1 MKLSHKYLIVV
12 LGPTAVGKTA
22 LCLKIAQIFHTEI
35 ISSDS
40 RQFFKE
46 MQIGTAKP
54 QEAELKS
61 VKHHLI
67 GNKSIHEEYDV
78 KEFEKDALDV
88 LEDIFKVNDL
98 AIITGGSGLYID
110 IVCHGLD
117 EIPDIDP
124 AIREAIMDEYEQK
137 GIDFL
142 REELEQKD
150 PVYFQKVDL
159 HNPQRLMRAI
169 EVCRGTGL
177 PFSSFRIKKQTKRPF
192 KIIKIGL
199 ERDRDDLYRRIN
211 QRMDEMLEKG
221 LFEEAD
227 KLFPYRHLNALRTV
241 GYTEI
246 FGFLEGKYD
255 KEEAIRLLKR
265 NSRRYAKRQLTWF
278 KRDLETNWFHPEKEE
293 EIIHYIREQIKKSE
307 GL

>member
-1 MKLSHKYLIVV
+1 M

-22 LCLKIAQIFHTEI
+22 LCLKIAQIFHTQI

-54 QEAELKS
+54 LEEELNL

-78 KEFEKDALDV
+78 KEFEKDALSV
-88 LEDIFKVNDL
+88 LDDIFKENDL
-98 AIITGGSGLYID
+98 AIMTGGSGLYID

-124 AIREAIMDEYEQK
+124 KIRESLMDEYEEK
-137 GIDFL
+137 GIGFL

-150 PVYFQKVDL
+150 PVYFQQVDL
-159 HNPQRLMRAI
+159 NNPQRLMRAI

-177 PFSSFRIKKQTKRPF
+177 PFSSFRVKKQTQRPF
-192 KIIKIGL
+192 KTIKIGL
-199 ERDRDDLYRRIN
+199 ERERDDLYLRIN
-211 QRMDEMLEKG
+211 KRMDEMVRMG
-221 LFEEAD
+221 LFEEAE

-246 FGFLEGKYD
+246 FGYLEGKYD

-278 KRDLETNWFHPEKEE
+278 KRDLEINWFHPEKEE
-293 EIIHYIREQIKKSE
+293 EIIHFIRDEIKKPE
-307 GL
+307 GM